1 MFDALIHTIKQKG
14 DITDADI
21 EKIISALK
29 VRHVKK
35 KKNVLNEGELSNYMF
50 FLNEGLCRYYITDEK
65 GTEHTIEL
73 VAQHNWFGDAKA
85 FLAGEPA
92 GINIEALEDSQIFI
106 IQHSDLNRFY
116 DEIPMFERMV
126 RKIIEHY
133 FLKALERIK
142 KVSRSS
148 YSAQE
153 RYQEFLKSHPKLVN
167 RVSLVHLSSYLGI
180 APETLSRLRQQ
191 FPKTA

>member
-1 MFDALIHTIKQKG
+1 
-14 DITDADI
+14 
-21 EKIISALK
+21 
-29 VRHVKK
+29 V
-35 KKNVLNEGELSNYMF
+35 F
-50 FLNEGLCRYYITDEK
+50 FLNEGLCRYYVVDEK
-65 GTEHTIEL
+65 GTEQTIEL

-85 FLAGEPA
+85 FLASEPA
-92 GINIEALEDSQIFI
+92 GLNIEALEDSHIFM

-126 RKIIEHY
+126 RKIIEQY
-133 FLKALERIK
+133 FIKALERVK

-153 RYQEFLKSHPKLVN
+153 RYKEFLKSHPKLVN
-167 RVSLVHLSSYLGI
+167 RVPLVYLSSYLGI

-191 FPKTA
+191 FPKTT